1 MIVHDISHIFG
12 LFQLE
17 LQSSWNCSTSSF
29 LATPLPHVG
38 PGVKLQQLDPAP
50 HWDLWG
56 IWTFW
61 TIDLW
66 WFMMETYG
74 NLIRQKAWQQGHRD
88 SCFVQSIAH
97 LSKIFQF
104 IFPYN
109 PFILPSNFSCSPA
122 SPQVLQKELVP
133 RRSGQSLVIDRGIKI
148 RWLGPL
154 LTLIFDQPNHT
165 LIHFNPTQIHVSM
178 A

>member
-17 LQSSWNCSTSSF
+17 LQSSWNRSTSSF

-66 WFMMETYG
+66 WFMMETWYG
-74 NLIRQKAWQQGHRD
+74 RRPGSKG
-88 SCFVQSIAH
+88 IAIAVSSSLLPICPKCSNSYFH
-97 LSKIFQF
+97 

-148 RWLGPL
+148 RWLGTL

-165 LIHFNPTQIHVSM
+165 LIHFIPTQIHVSM